1 MNHFADWQSASII
14 KLELKIKRLWNCRAV
29 NNLLD
34 KKILV
39 IALSALLPCTVAS
52 AAYTFDSALL
62 ESLGMDS
69 VDLTAFSGGNDQFS
83 GEYLVTLNI
92 NNKTVDYSKSVL
104 FYTQDEKNILCVT
117 AELASELPLKDEAL
131 TLLYKTEAHETDAG
145 QCFALESLDPA
156 VVVDFDSSE
165 QIVNVTMPQMFLE
178 NYDSSWLMPRNRDY
192 GVAGIIMDYSLLG
205 TFNRIKNG
213 GKTQSFDALR
223 SYGVVGFNIDRLRF
237 RAKYEYDSKGKK
249 KVEWDERYVFMDIAS
264 LNAKLYGGELYS
276 RSNVFDSVR
285 FKGVSLFTDES
296 MMPAYLQG
304 YSPQI
309 TGTVTSNAI
318 VTIKQNGS
326 VIRSE
331 QVTPGPFAISDLPSY
346 ISGTVDV
353 EIEEHN
359 GQKYTYQVDIAR
371 VPFLTRKNDIRYN
384 VNIGKLSPKYQKEVN
399 TNFLSFDTSYGLTN
413 NLSIYGGAVL
423 TSNSEYKSFNL
434 GVGMNL
440 EQFGA
445 ISVDVTNSETD
456 LPGRKT
462 LKGHSYRINY
472 AKRFSS
478 SLMLNLAGYKFS
490 SRDFRSLN
498 NYIDMKSN
506 SRATALEKN
515 RFTLSMTQSFPS
527 INTSMTASVTKGTYW
542 NQKNMSSYAISANK
556 VIKDGLFENTSINVA
571 FSRHSNQDG
580 KHNNQVGLYVNIPL
594 DKSSSQVT
602 YSAQYSNPNRS
613 LSNQATYS
621 TSLWDGRAS
630 ITAEHRSRKG
640 ESSENKFS
648 TSYNLETSRGTLRT
662 STDHSSDYQNL
673 TVGFDGSLT
682 LTQYGV
688 ATHPKVYD
696 DGSRLLIDAG
706 VPGVKVRSSTASSNM
721 FGMIGISNIPNY
733 YESSYSIDNDHLPEN
748 VEIENSV
755 VKSAAADG
763 AILYKATGAVSGE
776 KSISTITLSDG
787 SYPPFGAV
795 VYRENGQDREV
806 GMIAEN
812 GLTYLS
818 GLNST
823 SKFIVKWSDQE
834 CALQI
839 ESVDADSLRNLQCR
853 TE

>member
-1 MNHFADWQSASII
+1 MDKLLYKKVLVVALGGVLSSA
-14 KLELKIKRLWNCRAV
+14 
-29 NNLLD
+29 
-34 KKILV
+34 
-39 IALSALLPCTVAS
+39 VAS
-52 AAYTFDSALL
+52 TYTFDSALL

-69 VDLTAFSGGNDQFS
+69 VDLTAFSGENEQFS
-83 GEYLVTLNI
+83 GEYLVTFNI
-92 NNKTVDYSKSVL
+92 NNTTVDYSKTVF
-104 FYTQDEKNILCVT
+104 FYMQDDQNILCVT
-117 AELASELPLKDEAL
+117 KELASELPLKDEAL
-131 TLLYKTEAHETDAG
+131 TLLYKTEAHETDVG
-145 QCFALESLDPA
+145 LCYSLESLDSA
-156 VVVDFDSSE
+156 VAIDFDSSA
-165 QIVNVTMPQMFLE
+165 QIVNITMPQMFLE

-192 GVAGIIMDYSLLG
+192 GIAGIIMDYSLLG
-205 TFNRIKNG
+205 TFSRSKNG

-249 KVEWDERYVFMDIAS
+249 KIEWDERYVFMDVAS
-264 LNAKLYGGELYS
+264 LNAKLYAGELYS

-285 FKGVSLFTDES
+285 FKGVSLFSDES
-296 MMPAYLQG
+296 MMPSYLQG

-309 TGTVTSNAI
+309 TGTVSSNAI

-326 VIRSE
+326 IIRSE

-346 ISGTVDV
+346 ITGTVDV
-353 EIEEHN
+353 EIEENN

-384 VNIGKLSPKYQKEVN
+384 VNIGKLSPKYRKEVN
-399 TNFLSFDTSYGLTN
+399 SNFVSFDTSYGLTN
-413 NLSIYGGAVL
+413 NVSVYGGAIL
-423 TSNSEYKSFNL
+423 TSNSEYKSYNL

-445 ISVDVTNSETD
+445 VSFDVTSSETA
-456 LPGRKT
+456 LPSHKT
-462 LKGHSYRINY
+462 LKGHSYRVNY

-478 SLMLNLAGYKFS
+478 SLMLNLAGYRFS

-506 SRATALEKN
+506 SRNTSLEKN

-527 INTSMTASVTKGTYW
+527 IATSVTASITKGSYW
-542 NQKNMSSYAISANK
+542 NQKNMSSYNISANK
-556 VIKDGLFENTSINVA
+556 IVKDGWFENTNINLS
-571 FSRHSNQDG
+571 FSRHSTQNG
-580 KHNNQVGLYVNIPL
+580 KNNNQVGLYVNIPL
-594 DKSSSQVT
+594 EKYDGTVT
-602 YSAQYSNPNRS
+602 YSSQFSNPDRS

-621 TSLWDGRAS
+621 TYLWDGRAS
-630 ITAEHRSRKG
+630 ITAENRKNKG
-640 ESSENKFS
+640 ESSENRFS

-662 STDHSSDYQNL
+662 STDYTSDYQSA
-673 TVGFDGSLT
+673 TVGFDGSIT
-682 LTQYGV
+682 LTQHGI

-696 DGSRLLIDAG
+696 DGSRLLIDTG
-706 VPGVKVRSSTASSNM
+706 VSGVRIRSSTASSNL

-733 YESSYSIDNDHLPEN
+733 YESSYSIDNDNLPDN

-755 VKSAAADG
+755 VKSASTDG

-776 KSISTITLSDG
+776 KSISTITLDDG

-795 VYRENGQDREV
+795 VYRENGHDREV

-834 CALQI
+834 CSLKI
-839 ESVDADSLRNLQCR
+839 DSLDTESLRNLQCR
-853 TE
+853 ME